1 MAGVMT
7 PIGFLYFPA
16 LFKARANKQVPTQP
30 PRFSGMLLFD
40 NLGVQSTAYQTLRQ
54 AVFQAVVDKFGQA
67 KANDANFLKTLR
79 FPFRPAAEKDYDG
92 FKDGEIFLS
101 AWSNEENKPGV
112 VDLHGNLIHD
122 EKAVFGGQLAR
133 FTVRPFGY
141 DTSGNKGVGLI
152 LEHVQIVKFDMPR
165 RDGGVNAEDAFKQ
178 ADNSQLAALGID
190 PNATQNSAIAAAAGA
205 MGQTAYQAPAGGA
218 APGGAAGLPF

>member
-7 PIGFLYFPA
+7 PIGFLYFPS
-16 LFKARANKQVPTQP
+16 LFKPKGNKQQP
-30 PRFSGMLLFD
+30 NQAPRFSGMLLFD
-40 NLGVQSTAYQTLRQ
+40 DLGVQSGAYQALRK
-54 AVFQAVVDKFGQA
+54 AVFDAVVDKFGAA

-79 FPFRPAAEKDYDG
+79 FPFRPAAEKNYDG
-92 FKDGEIFLS
+92 FADGSVFVS
-101 AWSNEENKPGV
+101 AWSPEEQKPGV
-112 VDLHGNLIHD
+112 VDLQGNVLTD
-122 EKAVFGGQLAR
+122 EKRVFGGQLAR
-133 FTVRPFGY
+133 FTVRPFAY

-190 PNATQNSAIAAAAGA
+190 PNAPANSAMAAAAGA
-205 MGQTAYQAPAGGA
+205 LGQTAYQAPAGS
-218 APGGAAGLPF
+218 APVGGVGNLPF

>member
-16 LFKARANKQVPTQP
+16 LFKAKTNKQVPTQP

-40 NLGVQSTAYQTLRQ
+40 QTGVQSSAYQGLRQ

-67 KANDANFLKTLR
+67 KANDANFLKLLR

-92 FKDGEIFLS
+92 FKDGEVFLS
-101 AWSNEENKPGV
+101 AWSPEDQKPGV
-112 VDLHGNLIHD
+112 VDLQGNVIHD

-133 FTVRPFGY
+133 FTVRPFAY

-190 PNATQNSAIAAAAGA
+190 PNAVQNPAMAAAAGA
-205 MGQTAYQAPAGGA
+205 LGQTAYQAPGGA
-218 APGGAAGLPF
+218 PAPGGPAGLPF

>member
-16 LFKARANKQVPTQP
+16 LFTPKGNKQVPTQA

-40 NLGVQSTAYQTLRQ
+40 NAGVNSTAYQNLKQ
-54 AVFQAVVDKFGQA
+54 GVYEALVSKFGAA
-67 KANDANFLKTLR
+67 KAADQNFLRTIRL
-79 FPFRPAAEKDYDG
+79 PFRPASEKQYAG
-92 FKDGEIFLS
+92 FSDGEIFIS
-101 AWSNEENKPGV
+101 AWSPQEQRPEV
-112 VDLHGNLIHD
+112 IDLQGGKVLD
-122 EKAVFGGQLAR
+122 DKAVFGGQLAR
-133 FTVRPFGY
+133 FTVRPFAY

-165 RDGGVNAEDAFKQ
+165 RDGGVSAEDAFKD

-190 PNATQNSAIAAAAGA
+190 PNAAPSGAMAQAAGMA
-205 MGQTAYQAPAGGA
+205 GQTAYQAPPAGN
-218 APGGAAGLPF
+218 GLPF